1 MKNCEACGAEIDS
14 HFRLCL
20 RCNENGIVWAA
31 KMALQAERGRK
42 EFDDKMRVAAIVE
55 QSGGGSAIWGNI
67 TLVVD
72 PKMVELA
79 GNPIDVTPN
88 VLDSNVEELTL
99 KQANESHEL
108 PSVGMSHAP
117 DGLPLLSPDGQPTY
131 IANPFMKGQ
140 RDW

>member
-55 QSGGGSAIWGNI
+55 QSGGGSAIWSNI

-79 GNPIDVTPN
+79 ELAGDPIDVTPN
-88 VLDSNVEELTL
+88 VLGSNVEELTL
-99 KQANESHEL
+99 KQANEVHEQK
-108 PSVGMSHAP
+108 
-117 DGLPLLSPDGQPTY
+117 QP